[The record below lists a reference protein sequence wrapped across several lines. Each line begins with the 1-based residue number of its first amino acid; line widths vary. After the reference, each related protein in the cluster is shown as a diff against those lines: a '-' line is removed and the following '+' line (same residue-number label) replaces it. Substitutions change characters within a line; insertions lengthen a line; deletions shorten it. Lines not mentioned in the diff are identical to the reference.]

1 MCRNGRL
8 GKGTYQRMAEEETL
22 TRRERRIAAR
32 QSQILTAAARVFSQ
46 KGYAGA
52 TTREIAETADMAEG
66 TLYNYF
72 GCKQDLLI
80 GVAEAYADD
89 VVAYMQSLAG
99 DSMGDMMRQL
109 FAARFRSGR
118 ERRLFM
124 VLLSEARLNPD
135 IDHSKIQA
143 AFYRIIEAT
152 EAMLTAAI
160 AAGRMR
166 PVNVRV
172 AARAFSATIMGF
184 GALFELGGDI
194 RAGLTAD
201 NDGTFSPD
209 WLGDMV
215 TDLYLHGLKLEE

>member
-160 AAGRMR
+160 TAGRMR
-166 PVNVRV
+166 PVNMQV

-201 NDGTFSPD
+201 NDGMFSPD